1 MKKFATIFIVL
12 TLVLFGFSIAF
23 ASGSPAS
30 KKDKEYTIGI
40 AMSTLA
46 NPYFLLQAE
55 TGEEKAI
62 ELGINPDS
70 VIILD
75 AQDDITKQVHQ
86 VEDLINR
93 GVDAIVLNPVDS
105 DAVGS
110 VVKEANRA
118 NIPVVTLTRPSH
130 GGDVLQHVDTDNIS
144 GARMAGEMVAKAMN
158 YKGKVI
164 ELTGIPGAPSTRDRA
179 KGFEEIIANYPD
191 IKIVA
196 KQTANYN
203 RQQGLEVT
211 ENLLEGYPDVDAIF
225 AHNDEM
231 ALGVLA
237 ALKAANRT
245 DILIFGFD
253 GADEVIEAIDR
264 GEIDG
269 TIVQQPVV
277 QVETA
282 VESAVNYIIKGI
294 EPDEQIVLCPCV
306 PYPENM

>member
-1 MKKFATIFIVL
+1 MKKITILLMILGLVFGSAVIGFAAGGQESEEEGGY
-12 TLVLFGFSIAF
+12 TL
-23 ASGSPAS
+23 
-30 KKDKEYTIGI
+30 GI

-55 TGEEKAI
+55 TGEKKAL
-62 ELGINPDS
+62 ELGIDKES
-70 VIILD
+70 LFVLD
-75 AQDDITKQVHQ
+75 AQDDVTKQVHQ

-93 GVDAIVLNPVDS
+93 GVDAIILNPVDS

-110 VVKEANRA
+110 VVMDANRA
-118 NIPVVTLTRPSH
+118 KIPVVTLTRPSH
-130 GGDVLQHVDTDNIS
+130 GGDVLQHVDTDNMS

-158 YKGKVI
+158 YKGQVI

-179 KGFEEIIANYPD
+179 GGFEEIIANYPD

-245 DILIFGFD
+245 DIMIFGFD
-253 GADEVIEAIDR
+253 GASEVIEAIDR

-269 TIVQQPVV
+269 TIVQQPTV

-282 VESAVNYIIKGI
+282 VETAIKYITEGV
-294 EPDEQIVLCPCV
+294 EPEKEIILCPCV
-306 PYPENM
+306 PYPED